1 MFSTMLLLALLNG
14 LVWGCI
20 WALLAL
26 GLSLIYGTLG
36 VLNLAHGAFYMLGAL
51 LGWALM
57 PLVGFGG
64 ALLVAPLIVGL
75 LSLWSGRLLLPKPQK
90 NTVMALLATFA
101 LMLILQQTTAIFL
114 QVTTGELRH
123 FVAPPLRWPIALG
136 DRFYDGYRLLV
147 AGIASVVLAGL
158 WALLY
163 GTRWG
168 RWLRAVRE
176 NCELAL
182 SLGIPVPWVRAGAF
196 GLGAAL
202 AALAGVLVGPIVR
215 EVQPAMGIEVLLVSV
230 LISVVGGLGS
240 LRGALVVA
248 FLYSVTE
255 NLLTVLT
262 DPTLARAGALGAIG
276 LILIFR
282 PQGLGGP
289 R

>member
-1 MFSTMLLLALLNG
+1 MLPLALLNG

-36 VLNLAHGAFYMLGAL
+36 LLNLAHGAFYMLGAL
-51 LGWALM
+51 VGWALM
-57 PLVGFGG
+57 PFVGFGG
-64 ALLVAPLIVGL
+64 ALLAAPLVVGL
-75 LSLWSGRLLLPKPQK
+75 LGFCSEYLLVPKPEK
-90 NTVMALLATFA
+90 NPVMALLTTFA
-101 LMLILQQTTAIFL
+101 LMLVLQQIAAILL
-114 QVTTGELRH
+114 QATTGELRH
-123 FVAPPLRWPIALG
+123 FVTPPFRWLIAMG

-147 AGIASVVLAGL
+147 AGIASAVLAGL
-158 WALLY
+158 WMLLY
-163 GTRWG
+163 CTHWG
-168 RWLRAVRE
+168 RWMRAVRE
-176 NCELAL
+176 NCELAV

-202 AALAGVLVGPIVR
+202 AALAGVLVGPLVR
-215 EVQPAMGIEVLLVSV
+215 EVQPSMGIEVLLVSV

-240 LRGALVVA
+240 LRGALAVA
-248 FLYSVTE
+248 FLYSITE
-255 NLLTVLT
+255 NLLTALT

>member
-1 MFSTMLLLALLNG
+1 MELWGLALLNG
-14 LVWGCI
+14 LVWGFI

-51 LGWALM
+51 VGWALM

-64 ALLVAPLIVGL
+64 AVLVTPLVVGL
-75 LSLWSGRLLLPKPQK
+75 LGLCSEYLLLPKPEK
-90 NTVMALLATFA
+90 NNTVRALLATFA
-101 LMLILQQTTAIFL
+101 LMLILQQTAAIFL
-114 QVTTGELRH
+114 QATTGELRQ
-123 FVAPPLRWPIALG
+123 FVTPPLRWPIAFG

-147 AGIASVVLAGL
+147 AGIASGVLAGL
-158 WALLY
+158 GALLY
-163 GTRWG
+163 GTHWG

-182 SLGIPVPWVRAGAF
+182 NLGIPVPWVRAGAF
-196 GLGAAL
+196 GLGGAL
-202 AALAGVLVGPIVR
+202 AALAGALVGPVVR

-240 LRGALVVA
+240 LGGALAVA

-255 NLLTVLT
+255 NLLTVLA

>member
-1 MFSTMLLLALLNG
+1 MGLWFLALLNG

-36 VLNLAHGAFYMLGAL
+36 VVNLAHGAFYMVGAL

-64 ALLVAPLIVGL
+64 ALLVTPLIAGL
-75 LSLWSGRLLLPKPQK
+75 LGFCSEYLLLPKSEK
-90 NTVMALLATFA
+90 NTVRALLATFA
-101 LMLILQQTTAIFL
+101 LMLILQQTAAICL
-114 QVTTGELRH
+114 QATTGELRH
-123 FVAPPLRWPIALG
+123 FVTPPLRWPIALG

-147 AGIASVVLAGL
+147 AGVASVVLAVL

-163 GTRWG
+163 RTHWG
-168 RWLRAVRE
+168 LRLRAMRE

-182 SLGIPVPWVRAGAF
+182 SVGIPVPWVRGGAF
-196 GLGAAL
+196 GLGGAL

-240 LRGALVVA
+240 LRGALAVA

-276 LILIFR
+276 LMLLFR
-282 PQGLGGP
+282 PQGWGGS